1 METGPQVRFT
11 RQGENRSFTYTGT
24 ASGTPGSYSF
34 GGKLRD
40 TDKIDYDVRGVSS
53 VTVQRASNPGP
64 PAVPT
69 NNSPTFPADRATRSV
84 PENTGAGMDIGAR
97 VRGADRDGDTL
108 TGDDAGSFAIG
119 RFTGQMMTRAPL
131 DCERPAGA
139 GMDKGPPIRPAPP
152 TPSG

>member
-64 PAVPT
+64 
-69 NNSPTFPADRATRSV
+69 S
-84 PENTGAGMDIGAR
+84 
-97 VRGADRDGDTL
+97 
-108 TGDDAGSFAIG
+108 
-119 RFTGQMMTRAPL
+119 
-131 DCERPAGA
+131 C
-139 GMDKGPPIRPAPP
+139 GPHEQLAHLPCGPGYPVCA
-152 TPSG
+152 